1 MLTKFNFIT
10 EKGETA
16 MAGTGMYEEARRFLR
31 EPQEAVR
38 ELAIRMEQLRRWR
51 ELSDRVTSVLKTVF
65 YSAAAFCT
73 PPRFFAQV

>member
-1 MLTKFNFIT
+1 
-10 EKGETA
+10 

-51 ELSDRVTSVLKTVF
+51 ELSDRVTSVLKTVRVQGQ
-65 YSAAAFCT
+65 
-73 PPRFFAQV
+73 PQGNVRL